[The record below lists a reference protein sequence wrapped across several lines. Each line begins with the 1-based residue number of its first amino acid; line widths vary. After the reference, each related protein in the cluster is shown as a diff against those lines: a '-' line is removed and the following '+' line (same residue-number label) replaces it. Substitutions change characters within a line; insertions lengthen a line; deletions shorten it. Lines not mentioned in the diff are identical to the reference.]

1 MLTIERSYYILRLS
15 VSSINGDLDIMT
27 LTTFR
32 TPFNVFDQALANL
45 AAAEA
50 PASQGWKPAVDV
62 IENEQSIVIKADLP
76 GVPQSDIEVKFD
88 NGTLTIKGERKF
100 ENEQKQQ
107 GYRRIERSYGSFAR
121 HYTLPDTVDA
131 ENVKADYKNGEL
143 TVILPKKEAAKPRTI
158 PVVINA

>member
-1 MLTIERSYYILRLS
+1 
-15 VSSINGDLDIMT
+15 MT

-45 AAAEA
+45 ASAEA
-50 PASQGWKPAVDV
+50 PASQGWKPAIDV
-62 IENEQSIVIKADLP
+62 IENEHSIVLKADLP

-100 ENEQKQQ
+100 DNETKQQ
-107 GYRRIERSYGSFAR
+107 GYRRIERGYGAFAR

-131 ENVKADYKNGEL
+131 ANVKADYKNGEL
-143 TVILPKKEAAKPRTI
+143 TVILPKKEAAKSRTI

>member
-1 MLTIERSYYILRLS
+1 
-15 VSSINGDLDIMT
+15 MT

-45 AAAEA
+45 AAEA
-50 PASQGWKPAVDV
+50 PATQGWKPAVDV
-62 IENEQSIVIKADLP
+62 IENEQSIVLKADLP

-100 ENEQKQQ
+100 ESESSKQ
-107 GYRRIERSYGSFAR
+107 GYRRIERSYGAFAR
-121 HYTLPDTVDA
+121 HYTLPDTVDP

-143 TVILPKKEAAKPRTI
+143 TVTLPKKEAAKSRTI